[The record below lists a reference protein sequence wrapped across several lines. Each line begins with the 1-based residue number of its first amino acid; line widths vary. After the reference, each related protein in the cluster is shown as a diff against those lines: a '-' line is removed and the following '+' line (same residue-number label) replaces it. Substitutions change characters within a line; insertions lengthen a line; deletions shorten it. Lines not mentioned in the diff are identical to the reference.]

1 MKWAFGLSACIVV
14 LDQATKALVTATMTQ
29 NQSVII
35 AGYLL
40 RITYIRNPAA
50 AFGLNLGSIGFYIIF
65 SVIAS
70 IVVSY
75 YIIRLPRQDHWPRV
89 ALAMILAGALGN
101 LIDRLRFGE
110 VIDFIQVGLSSRL
123 VWPIFNVADMGVS
136 VGVALLMLF
145 FLVVGE
151 EEVEEEVED
160 YGIAT

>member
-1 MKWAFGLSACIVV
+1 MIWAFGLSACIVV
-14 LDQATKALVTATMTQ
+14 LDQATKALVAATMVQ
-29 NQSVII
+29 NQSIAI

-40 RITYIRNPAA
+40 RITYIRNPSA
-50 AFGLNLGSIGFYIIF
+50 AFGLDLGSISFYII
-65 SVIAS
+65 VGVTAS

-75 YIIRLPRQDHWPRV
+75 YIIRLPRRDHWPRI

-110 VIDFIQVGLSSRL
+110 VVDFIQVGLSSRL

-136 VGVALLMLF
+136 VGVFLLMLF

-151 EEVEEEVED
+151 EEIED
-160 YGIAT
+160 GGIAA

>member
-1 MKWAFGLSACIVV
+1 MIWAFGLSACIVV
-14 LDQATKALVTATMTQ
+14 IDQATKALVVATMTQ
-29 NQSVII
+29 NQTIVIS
-35 AGYLL
+35 GYLL

-50 AFGLNLGSIGFYIIF
+50 AFGLDIGSIGFYIIF
-65 SVIAS
+65 SIVAS

-75 YIIRLPRQDHWPRV
+75 YIIRLPRRDHWPRV

-123 VWPIFNVADMGVS
+123 LWPIFNVADMGVS
-136 VGVALLMLF
+136 VGVVLLMLF

-151 EEVEEEVED
+151 DEVED
-160 YGIAT
+160 DGIAT